1 MSIVETVIGLVLLVL
16 LSNLINH
23 YFKYIPVSLIQII
36 LGTMVALFF
45 NLKIDLESSWFLL
58 LFIAP
63 LLYNDGR
70 KFPKEELWKLKGAI
84 FNNAIIL
91 VFITMILGGYLIHL
105 IIPAL
110 PLPVGIALAAI
121 LAPTDPVAV
130 HSISKQVKLPDS
142 ILHLVS
148 GESLIND
155 ASGLIGFK
163 YAVVVAVTGYFSLK
177 SALIDLFYFGIV
189 GFISGFVLITIV
201 VLIIEWLIVKGFND
215 VVFNTVLQLCVPF
228 IIYLLTE
235 ESFHASGVIAVV
247 VAGVVFASKRNS
259 FIRIQP
265 EINIVS
271 ERMWDLIVYLLNGI
285 MFTILGVELPVA
297 MRGTIENEDI
307 NTFSAILFVFIM
319 WGILLL
325 IRMIWTYCY
334 QLFTGD
340 AKSKSIKERLKV
352 ALLSGIS
359 GVRGAITM
367 AGALTIPTQIASG
380 EPFPERSLV
389 LFIAAGV
396 IILSMVVAIIV
407 LPFISGDVALQ
418 TRGGLGDLDASN
430 VLDTPDDD
438 DDDEQL
444 EISSNKAK
452 LYILKTAVRSL
463 EEQRRMGNELA
474 VYHLILEYQFMI
486 KRLEVDEYADNLNKA
501 ATSDEIKLHKVAL
514 RGELSELDRLHQT
527 NQIQDK
533 VYHKFKKSLK
543 NQLRRASYKAKIQ
556 QEWPFPTI
564 MESVR
569 KLWRSLSLWIGIK
582 QDEKYGV
589 EVRLVERSMAK
600 AAIKALSEY
609 IKNPEVNEKK
619 INREVIYHM
628 IITYRSIIEKQKSK
642 EEISGK
648 DYQEQIRRLRFK
660 SIAAQRSAL
669 QYLVEQ
675 GYINHQ
681 AANSLR
687 QYINHEESLNLR
699 ASILPG

>member
-1 MSIVETVIGLVLLVL
+1 M
-16 LSNLINH
+16 
-23 YFKYIPVSLIQII
+23 
-36 LGTMVALFF
+36 
-45 NLKIDLESSWFLL
+45 
-58 LFIAP
+58 
-63 LLYNDGR
+63 
-70 KFPKEELWKLKGAI
+70 
-84 FNNAIIL
+84 
-91 VFITMILGGYLIHL
+91 
-105 IIPAL
+105 
-110 PLPVGIALAAI
+110 
-121 LAPTDPVAV
+121 
-130 HSISKQVKLPDS
+130 
-142 ILHLVS
+142 
-148 GESLIND
+148 IND

-163 YAVVVAVTGYFSLK
+163 YAVMVAVTGYFSLK
-177 SALIDLFYFGIV
+177 TAVVELFYFGIV

-297 MRGTIENEDI
+297 MRGTIENEDV
-307 NTFSAILFVFIM
+307 NTFSAIFFVFLM
-319 WGILLL
+319 WLILLL

-340 AKSKSIKERLKV
+340 AREKSVKERLKV

-367 AGALTIPTQIASG
+367 AGALTIPTQVASG

-396 IILSMVVAIIV
+396 IILSMVAAIVV
-407 LPFISGDVALQ
+407 LPFISGDSALE
-418 TRGGLGDLDASN
+418 TRGGLGDLDASK
-430 VLDTPDDD
+430 VLETSS
-438 DDDEQL
+438 DDEEEEQP
-444 EISSNKAK
+444 EINSNKAK
-452 LYILKTAVRSL
+452 LYILKTAVRSI
-463 EEQRRMGNELA
+463 EEQRRGGNELA

-486 KRLEVDEYADNLNKA
+486 KRLEINEYTDDLTAA

-514 RGELSELDRLHQT
+514 RGQIKELERLRQS
-527 NQIQDK
+527 NQIHEK
-533 VYHKFKKSLK
+533 VYHKFNRSLK
-543 NQLRRASYKAKIQ
+543 GQIKQADYKAKVQ
-556 QEWPFPTI
+556 QEWPFPTVI
-564 MESVR
+564 ESIR
-569 KLWRSLSLWIGIK
+569 KFWRSISLWIGVR

-589 EVRLVERSMAK
+589 EVRLVERSIAK
-600 AAIKALSEY
+600 AAIKSLSEY

-628 IITYRSIIEKQKSK
+628 IITYRSTIEKQKSK
-642 EEISGK
+642 DEPTGG
-648 DYQEQIRRLRFK
+648 DYQEQIRKLRFI
-660 SIAAQRSAL
+660 SIAAQRTAL

-681 AANSLR
+681 AAISLR

-699 ASILPG
+699 AATLPN

>member
-325 IRMIWTYCY
+325 IRIIWTYCY

-543 NQLRRASYKAKIQ
+543 NQSRRASYKAKIQ

>member
-23 YFKYIPVSLIQII
+23 YFKAIPVSLIQII
-36 LGTMVALFF
+36 LGTIFALIF
-45 NLKIDLESSWFLL
+45 NLKIELESSWFLL

-91 VFITMILGGYLIHL
+91 VFITMLLGGFLIHL

-130 HSISKQVKLPDS
+130 HSISKQVKLPDN

-163 YAVVVAVTGYFSLK
+163 YAVMVAVTGYFSLK
-177 SALIDLFYFGIV
+177 TALVELFYFGIV
-189 GFISGFVLITIV
+189 GFVSGFVLITIV

-247 VAGVVFASKRNS
+247 VAGVIFASKRNS

-297 MRGTIENEDI
+297 MHGTIENEDI
-307 NTFSAILFVFIM
+307 NTFSAIFFVFVM
-319 WGILLL
+319 WGLLLL
-325 IRMIWTYCY
+325 IRITWTYCY
-334 QLFTGD
+334 QLFTSD
-340 AKSKSIKERLKV
+340 AKSKSVKEKLKV

-380 EPFPERSLV
+380 EAFPERSLV

-396 IILSMVVAIIV
+396 IILSMVAAIIV

-418 TRGGLGDLDASN
+418 TRGGLGDLDASK
-430 VLDTPDDD
+430 VLDTPDDE
-438 DDDEQL
+438 DEQL

-486 KRLEVDEYADNLNKA
+486 KRLEVNEYADDLNKA

-514 RGELSELDRLHQT
+514 RGQLNELERLHQT
-527 NQIQDK
+527 NQIQEK

-543 NQLRRASYKAKIQ
+543 NQLKRADYKARIR
-556 QEWPFPTI
+556 QEWPFPTVL
-564 MESVR
+564 ESTR
-569 KLWRSLSLWIGIK
+569 KFWRSISLWIGIK

-589 EVRLVERSMAK
+589 EVRLVERSIAK
-600 AAIKALSEY
+600 AAIKGLSEY

-628 IITYRSIIEKQKSK
+628 IITYKSIIEKQKGK
-642 EEISGK
+642 EALSRK
-648 DYQEQIRRLRFK
+648 DYQEQVRRLRFK

-675 GYINHQ
+675 GYVNHQ

-699 ASILPG
+699 ASILPS

>member
-23 YFKYIPVSLIQII
+23 YFKSIPVSLIQII
-36 LGTMVALFF
+36 LGTIVALIF

-91 VFITMILGGYLIHL
+91 VFITMMLGGYLIHL

-130 HSISKQVKLPDS
+130 HSISKQVKLPDN

-163 YAVVVAVTGYFSLK
+163 YAVMVAVTGYFSLK
-177 SALIDLFYFGIV
+177 TALVDLFYFGLV
-189 GFISGFVLITIV
+189 GFVAGFVLITIV

-297 MRGTIENEDI
+297 MHGTIENEDI
-307 NTFSAILFVFIM
+307 NTFSAIFFVFVM

-325 IRMIWTYCY
+325 IRIVWTYCY
-334 QLFTGD
+334 QLFTD
-340 AKSKSIKERLKV
+340 AKAKSMKERLKV

-380 EPFPERSLV
+380 EAFPERSLV

-418 TRGGLGDLDASN
+418 TRGGLGDLDAN
-430 VLDTPDDD
+430 KVLETTEDEDE
-438 DDDEQL
+438 DEQL

-463 EEQRRMGNELA
+463 EGERRMGNELA

-486 KRLEVDEYADNLNKA
+486 KRLEVNEYADDLNKA

-514 RGELSELDRLHQT
+514 RGQLNELERLHQT
-527 NQIQDK
+527 NQIQEK

-543 NQLRRASYKAKIQ
+543 NQLKRADHKAKIR

-564 MESVR
+564 MESIR
-569 KLWRSLSLWIGIK
+569 KFWRSISLWVGIR

-589 EVRLVERSMAK
+589 GVRLVERSIAK

-609 IKNPEVNEKK
+609 LKNPEVNEKK

-628 IITYRSIIEKQKSK
+628 IITYRSIIERQKS
-642 EEISGK
+642 EEGLSGK
-648 DYQEQIRRLRFK
+648 DYQEQVRRLRFK
-660 SIAAQRSAL
+660 SIAAQRAAL

-675 GYINHQ
+675 GYVNHQ
-681 AANSLR
+681 AAISLR

-699 ASILPG
+699 ASILPS